1 MPTSNKLRLILIAGV
16 TTTALGLGG
25 VALAAYLQTT
35 SSNRLDA
42 TTEGF
47 TTVAVE
53 GSQHPSSGLLPGDSA
68 DIKLK
73 VTNPNPNLKAVVNA
87 ITLSELKVDE
97 ASVPSGSALTCR
109 DFIVTS
115 TLNLG
120 GATLPHTIGKGGN
133 HTFNLA
139 RGVVIAANA
148 SSVCAGMKFST
159 KWDVQF
165 EGVR

>member
-1 MPTSNKLRLILIAGV
+1 VPKRNKIRLVLAAGV
-16 TTTALGLGG
+16 TTTALGIGG

-47 TTVAVE
+47 TTVTVE
-53 GSQHPSSGLLPGDSA
+53 GSQNPATGLLPGDSA

-87 ITLSELKVDE
+87 IALSDLKVDE
-97 ASVPSGSALTCR
+97 TSVPAGLATTCKG
-109 DFIVTS
+109 FIVTS
-115 TLNLG
+115 TLDLG
-120 GATLPHTIGKGGN
+120 SDILPLSIPKGGN

-139 RGVVIAANA
+139 KGIVIAANA
-148 SSVCAGMKFST
+148 SGVCAGMKFST